1 MQTNLSLLT
10 LLFLTL
16 PLSAQWEPGSVYREY
31 TWMMPEGGEA
41 FLRVGGRYG
50 YRSQVKLPPEL
61 QQGDQL
67 ILPEA
72 IDLEGA
78 IRAEVSL
85 EKVQS
90 HEDSRDLTISINDH
104 APIPVPEPAWIP
116 EPQTEYM
123 YHTELTV
130 PIPLEQLTDVAPI
143 RFSMALDTAQRWGW
157 PQNVFYGLTFRIYYA
172 PDLRLGSLPQPTW
185 PTLAKLPVQIPAKT
199 YISLGEA
206 AGAMQGVKAVDY
218 IFVGKDIDWSGRG
231 VQQRKHWQTHR
242 GKPHHILGHSTDA
255 DHNFAVA
262 WDTEWL
268 PEQESFGVQARV
280 LGEDG
285 KYRVSEVQDG
295 LTLAPRPYNVYVYES
310 GPAPRNWVT
319 RSGEFEQTIR
329 IDGAM
334 VDEASALQLSWL
346 SWSPCYSNGVYLN
359 GHLIWDR
366 TEDCYVVGMHE
377 PVYEG
382 LEVKYLQEGENVIST
397 SLTPLFQGQM
407 VHGME
412 VQWPGIQLKVKYG
425 GGVGTH

>member
-1 MQTNLSLLT
+1 MPNYLSILFLLT
-10 LLFLTL
+10 LSTTLT
-16 PLSAQWEPGSVYREY
+16 AQWEPGSVYREY
-31 TWMMPEGGEA
+31 TWVMPEGGEA

-67 ILPEA
+67 ILPEE
-72 IDLEGA
+72 IDLKGA

-90 HEDSRDLTISINDH
+90 HEDSRDLTISINGH

-123 YHTELTV
+123 YHTDLTV
-130 PIPLEQLTDVAPI
+130 PIPLTQLTDAAPL
-143 RFSMALDTAQRWGW
+143 RFSMALDTTQRWGW

-172 PDLRLGSLPQPTW
+172 PAASPKIIQLP
-185 PTLAKLPVQIPAKT
+185 AQIPAKT
-199 YISLGEA
+199 YLSMGEA
-206 AGAMQGVKAVDY
+206 AGASNGVKAVDY
-218 IFVGKDIDWSGRG
+218 ILVGKDIDWSGRG
-231 VQQRKHWQTHR
+231 TQARKHWQTHR
-242 GKPHHILGHSTDA
+242 GKPHHTLGHSTDA

-285 KYRVSEVQDG
+285 KYRVSEVQNG
-295 LTLAPRPYNVYVYES
+295 LTLAPRPYTVEVYES

-319 RSGEFEQTIR
+319 RSGEFEQTITVE
-329 IDGAM
+329 DE
-334 VDEASALQLSWL
+334 VKEASALQLSWL

-359 GHLIWDR
+359 GHLIWGR
-366 TEDCYVVGMHE
+366 TDDCYVVAMHE
-377 PVYEG
+377 PVFEG
-382 LEVKYLQEGENVIST
+382 LEVKYLQEGDNVIST
-397 SLTPLFQGQM
+397 ALTPLFQGQM

-412 VQWPGIQLKVKYG
+412 VQWPGMQLKVKYG
-425 GGVGTH
+425 GGAGAH